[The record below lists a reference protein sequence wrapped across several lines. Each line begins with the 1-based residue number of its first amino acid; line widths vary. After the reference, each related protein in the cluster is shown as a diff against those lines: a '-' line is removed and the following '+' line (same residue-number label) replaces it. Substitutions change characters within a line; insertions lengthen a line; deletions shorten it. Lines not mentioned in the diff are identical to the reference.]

1 MKTATN
7 AAAEADVGG
16 EGVDE
21 RPNVVFALVKDVA
34 AYGIGDLL
42 LKAASFFT
50 LPIYTRLFTATE
62 FGRLSYVTSAIG
74 LITAVLALGG
84 ESAYARYFFEVRT
97 EEERQRI
104 TSTWFFFL
112 LAWASVLTLALTPAS
127 GLVAKYSFG
136 STDDR
141 WLFALALLGM
151 PIALLSSLLGQVL
164 RNQFRPKLFAMLN
177 VAATALTIVCSLFAA
192 VRLQMGILGVVAG
205 TLAAGLLLLPIRL
218 WTVRG
223 LIRPVFSIAWL
234 RRLLSY
240 GLPLV
245 PASLAYW
252 VFGTS
257 DRILLGKL
265 STLAEVGF
273 YSVASSLTSVL
284 GLAYGALGQAW
295 SPHAVR
301 LYETDPQGAPG
312 YHGRVLTYVLALF
325 GMLAVG
331 LTAYA
336 REAILFVATDRYLP
350 AALAIGPL
358 SLGFMAYASTQV
370 TAGGISITKQT
381 HYVALYSWIA
391 ALLNVVLNLPLI
403 PRWGMVAASWTTAI
417 AYTFLTVAYGVTSY
431 RLWPIVYERSKV
443 TAIVGACFVLVL
455 LVPPLDALQLPLPAA
470 LAAKTGLCLIF
481 LGVLLVA
488 GVLDISGL
496 RSLFLRAR
504 QKNSTASQAP

>member
-151 PIALLSSLLGQVL
+151 PIALLEPPRAGSKKPVPSEALRDAQCGRYGADHRMQSFRRGAPADGHPRRGCRYFGSRSITSSDSTLDRSRANPPCVF
-164 RNQFRPKLFAMLN
+164 NC
-177 VAATALTIVCSLFAA
+177 AAASPA
-192 VRLQMGILGVVAG
+192 VVRA
-205 TLAAGLLLLPIRL
+205 AAGSGVPRVLGIRD
-218 WTVRG
+218 
-223 LIRPVFSIAWL
+223 IRQDP
-234 RRLLSY
+234 
-240 GLPLV
+240 
-245 PASLAYW
+245 
-252 VFGTS
+252 
-257 DRILLGKL
+257 LGKL

-312 YHGRVLTYVLALF
+312 YHGRVLTYVLAPECSPS
-325 GMLAVG
+325 A
-331 LTAYA
+331 
-336 REAILFVATDRYLP
+336 
-350 AALAIGPL
+350 
-358 SLGFMAYASTQV
+358 
-370 TAGGISITKQT
+370 
-381 HYVALYSWIA
+381 
-391 ALLNVVLNLPLI
+391 
-403 PRWGMVAASWTTAI
+403 
-417 AYTFLTVAYGVTSY
+417 
-431 RLWPIVYERSKV
+431 
-443 TAIVGACFVLVL
+443 
-455 LVPPLDALQLPLPAA
+455 
-470 LAAKTGLCLIF
+470 
-481 LGVLLVA
+481 
-488 GVLDISGL
+488 
-496 RSLFLRAR
+496 
-504 QKNSTASQAP
+504 